1 TGSFAINYQH
11 RRSSLLLSFSGRHE
25 SGVPLEVEEDKLEE
39 LKAAPGA
46 ELVNFDRGRVRPRT
60 TFNLGAG
67 LTLFNRDRVGSSIRF
82 NIENLFDRAFAYNFG
97 NPFEGTHF
105 GIPRRWSGTLEF
117 SFH

>member
-1 TGSFAINYQH
+1 
-11 RRSSLLLSFSGRHE
+11 
-25 SGVPLEVEEDKLEE
+25 VPLEVEEDRLEE

-46 ELVNFDRGRVRPRT
+46 ELVNFDRGRVKPRT
-60 TFNLGAG
+60 IFNIAAG
-67 LTLFNRDRVGSSIRF
+67 IKLFNSDRVAASIGF
-82 NIENLFDRAFAYNFG
+82 SVENIFDRKFAYNFG